1 MVLDP
6 IPQSLPVHFFGSRP
20 QPPTSRL
27 QSSRQVYVSVCVR
40 VCTHVCACV
49 CVYVCMSVRT
59 CVCMYVCLC
68 VFVCV
73 YMCRVLSPPRLEE
86 RERERERDKE
96 TRQRER
102 QRDMTSVRERAR
114 ERDRDRGRERRREKD
129 RERESKR
136 KRERERATVEHN
148 NAGSVCSRLIRRN
161 RHKLE
166 GVSPHKRAGKVLI
179 DVLFGQLVEKFPNIS
194 LLSIQLCRV

>member
-1 MVLDP
+1 MK
-6 IPQSLPVHFFGSRP
+6 
-20 QPPTSRL
+20 
-27 QSSRQVYVSVCVR
+27 
-40 VCTHVCACV
+40 
-49 CVYVCMSVRT
+49 
-59 CVCMYVCLC
+59 
-68 VFVCV
+68 
-73 YMCRVLSPPRLEE
+73 

-102 QRDMTSVRERAR
+102 QRDMKSVRERAI

-129 RERESKR
+129 RERESKKERRR
-136 KRERERATVEHN
+136 KREGATVEHN

-161 RHKLE
+161 HHKLE